1 MFLFPTHPNPQGTLV
16 DDGDFYV
23 KRWGDVGD
31 SRRGDVHFY
40 TTKDNAL
47 NVSTYPRAKFVS
59 EFGFQSFPSWVV
71 YENAT
76 EPQDWDYTS
85 PMTAFRQRHP
95 GDTEDMLHQMAT
107 HYQVPPPKAPPG
119 SPPSAQASL
128 FKQFIYL
135 TQVYQAASY
144 DTASSYWRRI
154 KTNPDAQTMGVL
166 YWQLNDIWP
175 GFSWTSIDYGGHWR
189 LLHYAVKRF
198 FAPVLASGSADG
210 WVNAWVTSDVN
221 APLKGALTVE
231 VINYASGPS
240 SHPLL
245 TRVVPFQLGP
255 LDSVKLWWRRLD
267 ALLADAGGHE
277 KGRVFVRLR
286 ATAHVAGGA
295 GRRRRLA
302 ASAAVDAAA
311 LVADYVAGAAAVD
324 DAAMAELLAD
334 APPALADAL
343 AAAVAAGGPGALL
356 DASPDALQVTDGG
369 SPDAAA
375 ATGAPAPRAA
385 SAPAAAPPPTPLVA
399 LPGAA
404 PHGGKGPVPA
414 DLDSTS
420 DVWLCELKDAA
431 VNPRP
436 NITASAFSQT
446 SPTRVTF
453 TLASTGV
460 ALYVALDTPLGGV
473 FNDNAFTLLPWE
485 PRTMTFEANRGA
497 PVAASDLAASLTIM
511 SLADTLQYG
520 ATLYSE
526 P

>member
-1 MFLFPTHPNPQGTLV
+1 M
-16 DDGDFYV
+16 
-23 KRWGDVGD
+23 
-31 SRRGDVHFY
+31 
-40 TTKDNAL
+40 
-47 NVSTYPRAKFVS
+47 STYPRAKFVS

-95 GDTEDMLHQMAT
+95 GDTEDMLHQMAS

-144 DTASSYWRRI
+144 DTASAYWRRI
-154 KTNPDAQTMGVL
+154 KTDPDAQTMGVL

-198 FAPVLASGSADG
+198 FAPVLASGSADS

-231 VINYASGPS
+231 VIDFASTAS
-240 SHPLL
+240 SQPLL

-267 ALLADAGGHE
+267 ALLADAGGHD

-286 ATAHVAGGA
+286 ATAHAAAAPAAAAAAASTAEPASPAPRYMVG
-295 GRRRRLA
+295 RRRLA
-302 ASAAVDAAA
+302 AAAAAVDDAA
-311 LVADYVAGAAAVD
+311 LAADYVAGAAAVD
-324 DAAMAELLAD
+324 DATLAELLAD

-356 DASPDALQVTDGG
+356 DASPDALQAVDGA
-369 SPDAAA
+369 SAA
-375 ATGAPAPRAA
+375 APAPRAA
-385 SAPAAAPPPTPLVA
+385 AAPAPAPAPAPPPTPLVA

-404 PHGGKGPVPA
+404 PHAGKGPVPA

-436 NITASAFSQT
+436 NVTATAFTQT

-485 PRTMTFEANRGA
+485 PRVMTFDTNRGA
-497 PVAASDLAASLTIM
+497 PVAAADLAASLTIM

-520 ATLYSE
+520 ATLYSKT